1 MKAATRLRREVS
13 KQANAS
19 LSKLDLLRAEIM
31 RTILIIALLG
41 ITVFGQTSRTWKMN
55 QGKSTHRD
63 GKPFPRS
70 LVIRLEPHPE
80 GETVTIWHETQDG
93 KSQTDS
99 FILRYDGKDHP
110 YPREELF
117 DSFSARKL
125 EDGAIE
131 ILYKKDGKVVEKQI
145 RRLMADGQQIKI
157 QCQLLS
163 ENGRWLDRVLI
174 LEKQEE

>member
-1 MKAATRLRREVS
+1 
-13 KQANAS
+13 
-19 LSKLDLLRAEIM
+19 M

-55 QGKSTHRD
+55 QGKSTHKD
-63 GKPFPRS
+63 DKPFPRS

-80 GETVTIWHETQDG
+80 GETVTIWQETQDG
-93 KSQTDS
+93 KSETDS
-99 FILRYDGKDHP
+99 FILRYDSKDRP

-145 RRLMADGQQIKI
+145 RRLMADGRQIKI

-163 ENGRWLDRVLI
+163 ETGRWLNRVLV
-174 LEKQEE
+174 LERHED

>member
-1 MKAATRLRREVS
+1 MKAATRLRRKVS
-13 KQANAS
+13 KQANGS
-19 LSKLDLLRAEIM
+19 LSKVDLLQAENM
-31 RTILIIALLG
+31 RTILIIALLCT
-41 ITVFGQTSRTWKMN
+41 TVFSQTSMTWKMN
-55 QGKSTHRD
+55 MGKSTHKD

-131 ILYKKDGKVVEKQI
+131 IHYKKDGKVVEKQI

-163 ENGRWLDRVLI
+163 ENGRWLNRILV
-174 LEKQEE
+174 LEKQKE

>member
-41 ITVFGQTSRTWKMN
+41 LTVFGQTSRTWKMN
-55 QGKSTHRD
+55 QGKSTHKD

-145 RRLMADGQQIKI
+145 RRLMADGQQIRI

>member
-1 MKAATRLRREVS
+1 MKAATRLRLGVS

-55 QGKSTHRD
+55 QGKSTLKD

-80 GETVTIWHETQDG
+80 GETVTIWHENEDG

-117 DSFSARKL
+117 DSYSARKL

-131 ILYKKDGKVVEKQI
+131 IRYKKDGKVVEKQI
-145 RRLMADGQQIKI
+145 RRLMADGKQIRI

-163 ENGRWLDRVLI
+163 ENGKWLNRILV
-174 LEKQEE
+174 LEKQKE

>member
-1 MKAATRLRREVS
+1 MEAATRLRREVS

-41 ITVFGQTSRTWKMN
+41 LTVFGQTSRTWKMN
-55 QGKSTHRD
+55 QGKSTHKD

-70 LVIRLEPHPE
+70 LVIRLEPHPKE
-80 GETVTIWHETQDG
+80 ETVTIWHETQDG

-117 DSFSARKL
+117 DSFNARKL

-131 ILYKKDGKVVEKQI
+131 ILYKKEGKVVEKQI
-145 RRLMADGQQIKI
+145 RRLMADGQQIRI

>member
-13 KQANAS
+13 KPANAS

-41 ITVFGQTSRTWKMN
+41 ITLFGQASSTWKMN
-55 QGKSTHRD
+55 QGKSTHKD

-80 GETVTIWHETQDG
+80 GETITIWHETQDG

-117 DSFSARKL
+117 NSFSARKL
-125 EDGAIE
+125 EDGASE

-163 ENGRWLDRVLI
+163 ENGRWLNRVLV